1 MKENIINVVKY
12 AINAFYDG
20 EYANFS
26 KSMISRCG
34 VGELGITKSLKQLV
48 EDGLIINKT
57 KNGFYYRVKIV
68 NPIKCPKFIFD
79 DTLTIGDKDNLI
91 KCLELGIKENL
102 PIKTLQKILGKT
114 SNSQLYQ
121 MNDRMRQQNKTLVD
135 YLLDSEYCD
144 FSKPNLE
151 EVVVTPFGWQYKS
164 KPTTHKNISLPE
176 EFLLKKS
183 WNNFNHQ
190 IGKIKEYNLT
200 KEYIKEL
207 LKKQNYKDYYT
218 GIIPEDYKEYSID
231 RIDSSKGYIKGNIVI
246 TTCRI
251 NEMKNDMSIEE
262 FKTKILQLY
271 NNINNF

>member
-20 EYANFS
+20 KYANFS

-34 VGELGITKSLKQLV
+34 VSELGITKSLKQLL
-48 EDGLIINKT
+48 EDNIIENKT
-57 KNGFYYRVKIV
+57 KNGFYYRFIIK

-79 DTLTIGDKDNLI
+79 ESLTIGDKDNLI

-102 PIKTLQKILGKT
+102 PIKELQRLLNKK

-121 MNDRMRQQNKTLVD
+121 MNDRMRQQGKTFVE
-135 YLLDSEYCD
+135 YLTNSEYCD
-144 FSKPNLE
+144 FSKPDDNII
-151 EVVVTPFGWQYKS
+151 VTPFGWRYKS
-164 KPTTHKNISLPE
+164 KPTTHKIPLPE
-176 EFLLKKS
+176 EFLLRKS
-183 WNNFNHQ
+183 WNNFQHQ
-190 IGKIKEYNLT
+190 IGHIKEYNLT
-200 KEYIKEL
+200 KEYIKEIL
-207 LKKQNYKDYYT
+207 EKQNYKDYYT

-251 NEMKNDMSIEE
+251 NNMKNNMSVDE
-262 FKTKILQLY
+262 FKNKIIQLY
-271 NNINNF
+271 NNLDNF